1 MSKNSGKAKTSEKRG
16 RVENARDDEAADRV
30 ADHLRVGEG
39 FVLADLDPD
48 STPGF
53 DGGKK
58 KGKKALLKHSSE
70 IQSWQ
75 ERLFAASVG
84 GSDRSVLLVIQGL
97 DTSGKGG
104 IMRHV
109 VGAADP
115 EGVRATSFKAPTAQ
129 ELRHSFLWRIRKAL
143 PGPGIIG
150 VFDRSHYE
158 DVLVVRVHDLVPEAE
173 WSARYERINAF
184 ERKLVD
190 AGTTVV
196 KVMLHI
202 SKDEQRE
209 RLAERLERPDKYYK
223 YNPGD
228 VTERLSWDDYMEAY
242 QAALTTCS
250 TSEAPWYVVPAN
262 HKWYARYAVQQL
274 LLDTLVDL
282 DPQWPVMD
290 FDVEVE
296 KQRLADS

>member
-1 MSKNSGKAKTSEKRG
+1 MSKKKPPASRTLPEL
-16 RVENARDDEAADRV
+16 
-30 ADHLRVGEG
+30 LRVDTD
-39 FVLADLDPD
+39 FVLADVDPE

-58 KGKKALLKHSSE
+58 AGAKALAIHAPE
-70 IQSWQ
+70 IRDWQ
-75 ERLFAASVG
+75 ERLYAESKG
-84 GSDRSVLLVIQGL
+84 GGTRSVLLVVQGM

-115 EGVRATSFKAPTAQ
+115 EGVRTTAFKAPTA
-129 ELRHSFLWRIRKAL
+129 EEREHDFLWRVRKAL
-143 PGPGIIG
+143 PSPGTIG
-150 VFDRSHYE
+150 VLDRSHYE
-158 DVLVVRVHDLVPEAE
+158 DVLIVRVHDLVPEAE
-173 WSARYERINAF
+173 WSERYELINAF
-184 ERKLVD
+184 EREVVAAD
-190 AGTTVV
+190 TTVV

-202 SKDEQRE
+202 SKDEQRA
-209 RLAERLERPDKYYK
+209 RLARRLERIDKHYK

-228 VTERLSWDDYMEAY
+228 VTERGFWDDYMQAY

-250 TSEAPWYVVPAN
+250 TPQAPWYVVPAN

-274 LLDTLVDL
+274 LLGALVAL
-282 DPQWPVMD
+282 DPAWPVMD

-296 KQRLADS
+296 KQRLAAS